1 MTTAAH
7 GLIPIEAYKISASP
21 CVVCVVWGVDEAV
34 VLESAAM
41 PQNVEKPDEIDM
53 FDPMTLPGTVD
64 RLMLTALLNNEDLL
78 EEAYVL
84 GPTSLIEIVEALD
97 DRNVLGIVG
106 TSEDPLPPVFGATVL
121 RMCALKVDDTEVEG
135 GIARRVAIVENG
147 GDAVGRSADEGRLTS
162 VKVVPIGD
170 MLAQLL
176 AVMFLEE
183 LEEEGTKL
191 EVKS

>member
-1 MTTAAH
+1 
-7 GLIPIEAYKISASP
+7 
-21 CVVCVVWGVDEAV
+21 
-34 VLESAAM
+34 
-41 PQNVEKPDEIDM
+41 
-53 FDPMTLPGTVD
+53 
-64 RLMLTALLNNEDLL
+64 
-78 EEAYVL
+78 
-84 GPTSLIEIVEALD
+84 
-97 DRNVLGIVG
+97 
-106 TSEDPLPPVFGATVL
+106 
-121 RMCALKVDDTEVEG
+121 MCALKVDDTEVEG

>member
-1 MTTAAH
+1 VTTAAH

-106 TSEDPLPPVFGATVL
+106 TSEDPLPPVFGATVQDV
-121 RMCALKVDDTEVEG
+121 CAQS
-135 GIARRVAIVENG
+135 R
-147 GDAVGRSADEGRLTS
+147 
-162 VKVVPIGD
+162 
-170 MLAQLL
+170 
-176 AVMFLEE
+176 
-183 LEEEGTKL
+183 
-191 EVKS
+191 